1 MCVSLEAKLS
11 LLSPNCCA
19 DCSNNVNLSCHDNVM
34 RNLRNK
40 PILSHHNPQEKILY
54 FQAGHSP
61 NDIVDH
67 LNNNSCNDFTMCNDG
82 YGKNKNSRRLICRRG
97 RLARTS
103 KGTTKMSATQLP
115 TSHVRNAPSLS
126 LLIEMFT

>member
-1 MCVSLEAKLS
+1 MCVSLEAKPS
-11 LLSPNCCA
+11 LFSPNCCA
-19 DCSNNVNLSCHDNVM
+19 DCSNNVNLSCHD
-34 RNLRNK
+34 K

-67 LNNNSCNDFTMCNDG
+67 LNKNSCHDFTMCNDG
-82 YGKNKNSRRLICRRG
+82 YGKNKNSRRLICRCG